1 MMNGLISLVAS
12 LFGLIQYP
20 LTLWG
25 AYTAMNAAFVSSI
38 FLMYAFP
45 AYLRKL
51 ETGEIE
57 RLEADLKD
65 PKSEIAQ
72 AVSIPVLNP
81 VWLEQEE
88 DQTL

>member
-1 MMNGLISLVAS
+1 MNGLISLVAS

-25 AYTAMNAAFVSSI
+25 AYTAMNAAFVAVI
-38 FLMYAFP
+38 LLMYAFP
-45 AYLRKL
+45 VYLRKL
-51 ETGEIE
+51 ETEEIE
-57 RLEADLKD
+57 RLEADLQN
-65 PKSEIAQ
+65 PKSEIAK

-81 VWLEQEE
+81 VCLEQED

>member
-1 MMNGLISLVAS
+1 
-12 LFGLIQYP
+12 
-20 LTLWG
+20 
-25 AYTAMNAAFVSSI
+25 
-38 FLMYAFP
+38 MYAFP